1 MCKQASCS
9 DEGLTLETSAHN
21 HFHGVKLIHIN
32 LKLIH
37 YIDEYVELVPFF
49 VFAKESLFSCICK
62 QVNDSLLA
70 QHRFFLQLISNCSV
84 CTHNRTNLS
93 KHLKLQRP

>member
-1 MCKQASCS
+1 MLVPVPVRTGTSS

-37 YIDEYVELVPFF
+37 YMYQRKVDVGVLNAVKNVLAGTDVSSVMTLLHWAFF
-49 VFAKESLFSCICK
+49 YATC
-62 QVNDSLLA
+62 LA
-70 QHRFFLQLISNCSV
+70 TI
-84 CTHNRTNLS
+84 
-93 KHLKLQRP
+93 KA

>member
-1 MCKQASCS
+1 MKHVMVMALEGHACS

-37 YIDEYVELVPFF
+37 YT
-49 VFAKESLFSCICK
+49 
-62 QVNDSLLA
+62 
-70 QHRFFLQLISNCSV
+70 FLEGQFD
-84 CTHNRTNLS
+84 
-93 KHLKLQRP
+93 